1 MIYNLIENLYKFP
14 RFLIAVLIGFFLTT
28 FKPLFKSLKNKK
40 NKIIFT
46 ITSIITLLIIQLIIK
61 LMTN

>member
-1 MIYNLIENLYKFP
+1 MKYNLLENLYKFP
-14 RFLIAVLIGFFLTT
+14 RFLIAVFIGFFLTT

-40 NKIIFT
+40 IKIVFT
-46 ITSIITLLIIQLIIK
+46 IINITTLLILPLIIK